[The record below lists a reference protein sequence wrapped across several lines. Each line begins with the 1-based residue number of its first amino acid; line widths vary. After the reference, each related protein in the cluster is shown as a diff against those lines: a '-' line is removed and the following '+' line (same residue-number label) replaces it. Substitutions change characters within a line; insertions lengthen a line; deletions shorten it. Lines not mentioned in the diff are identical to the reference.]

1 MTEVLEKREDRQVG
15 VVYMDLDNF
24 KKVNDAYGHMFGD
37 QLLQAVSLAVLS
49 CLEPEQTLGRL
60 GGDEFIVL
68 AEKTT
73 QEALEAL
80 AVRILARLRQPFR
93 IGLIEVYTGCSVG
106 IALAPHHGEDRESLI
121 RNADTA
127 MYHAKENGRGQACV
141 FSPEMNQRVFEY
153 LWLDTNLRKA
163 LEHQQLI
170 IHYQPKISEG
180 GKVVGAEALV
190 RWLSPERG
198 MIPPNEFISYAEESG
213 LIVPLGRWVMLTA
226 LQQIIAWR
234 RQGIHLRVA
243 VNVSARQLLDQS
255 IYNDLKEALQQNG
268 ISVSPIDIEL
278 TESCL
283 IENEQQA
290 LRLMN
295 QFRELGAEVHL
306 DDFGTG
312 YSSLSQLAR
321 VPIDAIKLDQSFV
334 RSVNERP
341 VSQSLVHAIVAVA
354 KALHLRVI
362 AEGVETELEEQFL
375 LENGVDE
382 RQGYYYGKPMPA
394 DQLEHWLAQRPAKP

>member
-1 MTEVLEKREDRQVG
+1 MLANTDTVTGLPNRNAIHQRMTEVLEKREDRQVG

-24 KKVNDAYGHMFGD
+24 KRSTTPTGICSAISCCRRFRWRCSPARAGTDAGTTRRRRIYR
-37 QLLQAVSLAVLS
+37 A
-49 CLEPEQTLGRL
+49 
-60 GGDEFIVL
+60 GG
-68 AEKTT
+68 KTT

-80 AVRILARLRQPFR
+80 AVRIPARLRQPFR

-234 RQGIHLRVA
+234 R
-243 VNVSARQLLDQS
+243 
-255 IYNDLKEALQQNG
+255 
-268 ISVSPIDIEL
+268 
-278 TESCL
+278 
-283 IENEQQA
+283 
-290 LRLMN
+290 
-295 QFRELGAEVHL
+295 GA
-306 DDFGTG
+306 FTCA
-312 YSSLSQLAR
+312 SR
-321 VPIDAIKLDQSFV
+321 
-334 RSVNERP
+334 
-341 VSQSLVHAIVAVA
+341 
-354 KALHLRVI
+354 
-362 AEGVETELEEQFL
+362 
-375 LENGVDE
+375 
-382 RQGYYYGKPMPA
+382 
-394 DQLEHWLAQRPAKP
+394 

>member
-1 MTEVLEKREDRQVG
+1 MKIGRSAWSIWILITLKGQRR
-15 VVYMDLDNF
+15 LR
-24 KKVNDAYGHMFGD
+24 AYVRRSAVAGGFAGGA
-37 QLLQAVSLAVLS
+37 LLP
-49 CLEPEQTLGRL
+49 EPEQTLGRL

-68 AEKTT
+68 AEKPPRS
-73 QEALEAL
+73 AGGVGRAHP
-80 AVRILARLRQPFR
+80 ARLRQPFR

-234 RQGIHLRVA
+234 R
-243 VNVSARQLLDQS
+243 
-255 IYNDLKEALQQNG
+255 
-268 ISVSPIDIEL
+268 
-278 TESCL
+278 
-283 IENEQQA
+283 
-290 LRLMN
+290 
-295 QFRELGAEVHL
+295 GA
-306 DDFGTG
+306 FTCA
-312 YSSLSQLAR
+312 SR
-321 VPIDAIKLDQSFV
+321 
-334 RSVNERP
+334 
-341 VSQSLVHAIVAVA
+341 
-354 KALHLRVI
+354 
-362 AEGVETELEEQFL
+362 
-375 LENGVDE
+375 
-382 RQGYYYGKPMPA
+382 
-394 DQLEHWLAQRPAKP
+394 